1 MALNVTSQRHP
12 RVNRSMRFRREC
24 SFTMLYNFSHSDA
37 ASGTAAPTMQPAL
50 EYAFQRVGNLVSV
63 IDWVGLAKLTPS
75 QLGIPSWPNM
85 GGRFIT
91 SLSLEEQTWNRLNAF
106 RDTIKP
112 EFDQL
117 KERGVYLNFA
127 LAMLLRAPLALD
139 KRVLPFKLPTDELL
153 GVGAAPAAFE
163 PTELLGGSSCM
174 VPSDPARKKH
184 MTFARIDPSI
194 FDQSD
199 LFPNGKVDAE
209 GYADASEL
217 L

>member
-1 MALNVTSQRHP
+1 MALNVTSNRPP
-12 RVNRSMRFRREC
+12 RVKKSMWLRREVSYTLLYC
-24 SFTMLYNFSHSDA
+24 FTHSDEG
-37 ASGTAAPTMQPAL
+37 SGTSAPTMQPAL
-50 EYAFQRVGNLVSV
+50 EYAFKRVGNLLNV
-63 IDWVGLAKLTPS
+63 IDWVKLAQLTPS

-85 GGRFIT
+85 GVRFST
-91 SLSLEEQTWNRLNAF
+91 SLSLEKQTYDRLIAF

-139 KRVLPFKLPTDELL
+139 KRILPFKLPTDELL
-153 GVGAAPAAFE
+153 GAGAAPAAFD
-163 PTELLGGSSCM
+163 PSELLSAGASRAA
-174 VPSDPARKKH
+174 DPARKKH

-209 GYADASEL
+209 GYADDSEMF
-217 L
+217 

>member
-1 MALNVTSQRHP
+1 MALNVTSQRNP
-12 RVNRSMRFRREC
+12 RINRSMRFRREC
-24 SFTMLYNFSHSDA
+24 SFTMLYNFSHSAA
-37 ASGTAAPTMQPAL
+37 ASGTAAPTMQPAI
-50 EYAFQRVGNLVSV
+50 EYAFTRVNNLLNV
-63 IDWVGLAKLTPS
+63 IDWVKLAQLTPS

-91 SLSLEEQTWNRLNAF
+91 SLSLEQQTWDSLNAF

-153 GVGAAPAAFE
+153 GAAPAPAAF
-163 PTELLGGSSCM
+163 
-174 VPSDPARKKH
+174 DP
-184 MTFARIDPSI
+184 
-194 FDQSD
+194 
-199 LFPNGKVDAE
+199 
-209 GYADASEL
+209 SEL
-217 L
+217 LSGSACMVASESERIDNRRALNYEGIGSDLWPNGAIDADGFADDSE

>member
-1 MALNVTSQRHP
+1 MALNVTSQRNP
-12 RVNRSMRFRREC
+12 RINRSMRFRREC
-24 SFTMLYNFSHSDA
+24 SFTMLYNFSHSAA
-37 ASGTAAPTMQPAL
+37 ASGTAAPTMQPAI
-50 EYAFQRVGNLVSV
+50 EYAFTRVNNLLNV
-63 IDWVGLAKLTPS
+63 IDWVKLAQLTPS

-91 SLSLEEQTWNRLNAF
+91 SLSLEQQTWDSLNAF

-153 GVGAAPAAFE
+153 GAGAAPAAFD
-163 PTELLGGSSCM
+163 PSELLSGSVCC
-174 VPSDPARKKH
+174 VPSETD
-184 MTFARIDPSI
+184 RIVNRMALDNEGGFDPSI
-194 FDQSD
+194 FDD
-199 LFPNGKVDAE
+199 LYPNGTNAE
-209 GYADASEL
+209 DSEML
-217 L
+217 

>member
-1 MALNVTSQRHP
+1 MALNVTSNRPP
-12 RVNRSMRFRREC
+12 RVKRSMKLRREVSYTLLFC
-24 SFTMLYNFSHSDA
+24 FSHSDA
-37 ASGTAAPTMQPAL
+37 ASGTSAPTMQPAL
-50 EYAFQRVGNLVSV
+50 EYAFKRVGNLLNV
-63 IDWVGLAKLTPS
+63 IDWVKLAQLTPS

-85 GGRFIT
+85 GVRFST
-91 SLSLEEQTWNRLNAF
+91 SLSLEEQTFNRLIAF
-106 RDTIKP
+106 RDTIEP
-112 EFDQL
+112 DFDQL

-153 GVGAAPAAFE
+153 GAGAAPAAFD
-163 PTELLGGSSCM
+163 PSELLSGSVRR
-174 VPSDPARKKH
+174 VPSETARKKH

-209 GYADASEL
+209 GYADDSEMF
-217 L
+217 

>member
-1 MALNVTSQRHP
+1 MALNVTSNRPP
-12 RVNRSMRFRREC
+12 RVKKSMWLRREVSYTLLYC
-24 SFTMLYNFSHSDA
+24 FTHSDEG
-37 ASGTAAPTMQPAL
+37 SGTSAPTMQPAL
-50 EYAFQRVGNLVSV
+50 EYAFKRVGNLLNV
-63 IDWVGLAKLTPS
+63 IDWVKLAQLTPS

-85 GGRFIT
+85 GVRFST
-91 SLSLEEQTWNRLNAF
+91 SLSLEKQTYDRLIAF
-106 RDTIKP
+106 RDIIKP

-139 KRVLPFKLPTDELL
+139 KRVLPFKLPTDELPED
-153 GVGAAPAAFE
+153 APAAFD
-163 PTELLGGSSCM
+163 PLELLGGSSCT
-174 VPSDPARKKH
+174 VPSESDRKKH

-209 GYADASEL
+209 GFADASEMF
-217 L
+217 

>member
-1 MALNVTSQRHP
+1 MALNVSSQRHP

-24 SFTMLYNFSHSDA
+24 SFTMLYCFTHSDA
-37 ASGTAAPTMQPAL
+37 ASGTAAPTMQHAL
-50 EYAFQRVGNLVSV
+50 DWALSRVGNLINV
-63 IDWVGLAKLTPS
+63 IDWVKLAQLTPS

-91 SLSLEEQTWNRLNAF
+91 SLSLDKQTYDRVGAF
-106 RDTIKP
+106 RDTIEP

-127 LAMLLRAPLALD
+127 IAMLLRAPLALD

-153 GVGAAPAAFE
+153 GVGAAPAAFD
-163 PTELLGGSSCM
+163 PSELLSGSACC
-174 VPSDPARKKH
+174 VPSETD
-184 MTFARIDPSI
+184 RIINRMALDNEGGFDPSI

-199 LFPNGKVDAE
+199 LYPNGTNAE
-209 GYADASEL
+209 DSEWF
-217 L
+217 

>member
-1 MALNVTSQRHP
+1 MALNVTSNRPP
-12 RVNRSMRFRREC
+12 RVKKSMWLRREVSYTLLYC
-24 SFTMLYNFSHSDA
+24 FTHSDEG
-37 ASGTAAPTMQPAL
+37 SGTSAPTMEPAL
-50 EYAFQRVGNLVSV
+50 KYAFQRVGNLLNV
-63 IDWVGLAKLTPS
+63 IDWVKLAQLTPS

-85 GGRFIT
+85 GVRFST
-91 SLSLEEQTWNRLNAF
+91 SLSLEKQTYDRLIAF
-106 RDTIKP
+106 RDIIKP

-153 GVGAAPAAFE
+153 GAGAAPAAFE

-174 VPSDPARKKH
+174 VPSDTARKKH

-209 GYADASEL
+209 GFADASEMF
-217 L
+217 